1 MLTDVIE
8 ETRHQPDSFG
18 VMELIITPPYRAFLA
33 AFHFLP
39 IILHSDQHL
48 RPIDI
53 APAKHSPCRQLWPHA
68 NNIRRYTT

>member
-33 AFHFLP
+33 AFHFCP
-39 IILHSDQHL
+39 
-48 RPIDI
+48 
-53 APAKHSPCRQLWPHA
+53 
-68 NNIRRYTT
+68 